1 VAFDGAFWNRRLAHP
16 AYGFSRSLFADDF
29 AEGEVLGWGLND
41 RDFFRQMVA
50 RLAAGPQPSC
60 ALLLTL
66 SLHHPFAGFP
76 DRLKELSLGELEG
89 SPIGNYLHTMRFFDR
104 AFAALIADLEASG
117 LAERTVVVVWGDHDA
132 GLEWSPRLAAMAGQ
146 RHDAAGWYLS
156 QRVPLL
162 IRAPGVAG
170 LAGELDLPAGHQDVA
185 PTVLALL
192 GVDPAAYPFV
202 GRNLLGSP
210 GNNPVVGEYRCWRDG
225 SRLYLQRTGRLEDG
239 DCYELPGLRVL
250 EPAACAGGFEEAL
263 RQVEVSQLV
272 LEHDLQLAI
281 RERLARAAGGGP

>member
-1 VAFDGAFWNRRLAHP
+1 
-16 AYGFSRSLFADDF
+16 
-29 AEGEVLGWGLND
+29 
-41 RDFFRQMVA
+41 
-50 RLAAGPQPSC
+50 
-60 ALLLTL
+60 
-66 SLHHPFAGFP
+66 
-76 DRLKELSLGELEG
+76 
-89 SPIGNYLHTMRFFDR
+89 MRFFDR
-104 AFAALIADLEASG
+104 AFAALIAGLETSG

-192 GVDPAAYPFV
+192 GVDPAPFPFV

-210 GNNPVVGEYRCWRDG
+210 GNNPVVGEYRCWQDG

-250 EPAACAGGFEEAL
+250 EPAACAAGFEEAL